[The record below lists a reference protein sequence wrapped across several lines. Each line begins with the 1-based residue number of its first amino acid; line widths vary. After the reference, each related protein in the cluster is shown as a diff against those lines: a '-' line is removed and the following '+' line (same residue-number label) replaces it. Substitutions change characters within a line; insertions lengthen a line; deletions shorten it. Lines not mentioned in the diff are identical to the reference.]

1 MNWEFGV
8 GRCKLLHLEWI
19 NNKVLLYSTRSYIQ
33 SPVINHNGKEF
44 FLNECTYMCI
54 TESLWYTV
62 EIGTTLKIN
71 YSSIFKKNACY
82 GLEQAHVSFSF
93 CYLTSQ
99 ETSYNSLNLSKPQ
112 SLIVKY
118 GDNSQFKEFGGA
130 DKQMR

>member
-44 FLNECTYMCI
+44 FFNECTYMCI

-71 YSSIFKKNACY
+71 YSSIFKKMHAMDSSRLMCHSHS
-82 GLEQAHVSFSF
+82 A
-93 CYLTSQ
+93 T
-99 ETSYNSLNLSKPQ
+99 
-112 SLIVKY
+112 
-118 GDNSQFKEFGGA
+118 
-130 DKQMR
+130 